1 MNGGSFYVAED
12 EMVVDPFVAP
22 VPTLTAE
29 LLKCEELVQR
39 DFRYAQLVAG
49 ASKMPMSMIW
59 VARNQDQPVTDADL
73 AALKDIAWTE
83 LVKKRY
89 LPGLAGTTTVR
100 AAAASMLEIVREMN
114 LQRRRFLIMGLHEQ
128 VEASE
133 IQLILHLCQAEII
146 RTDNYRATANRYRR
160 HDKLFEAFALAV
172 GAFVCAS
179 APFTL
184 GSGTGRYERDLQFE
198 YKKTVTALFVWAL
211 RRVNDIR
218 GMDEDYVARIS
229 RLIVVRPEDEGDSKR
244 VGFLGG
250 DGGDSNSGRNY
261 QVLLDAVAEAQNK
274 AESALSKVVKL
285 REEGKAWME
294 QMTVVDAGMRDR
306 EARMSEQVKMHT
318 EVLTANAN
326 ERVTGLVSTVKDLLS
341 GGMSDSSKTG
351 AMEIMKRGFADELKA
366 LEAKTQVEFGN
377 RDAAFDARVNALVG
391 PQAAAAET
399 RVAEMERKFQVFS
412 QYLGNIFSYIGAPLN
427 ERGEPTVQLPAN
439 ALLEN
444 LDQLKADMRIAAQ
457 LAEAHSGKISLVEQA
472 NAALN
477 LKIEKMER
485 QNQMK
490 TDEYNRYKART
501 ETKLAALGV
510 SINALTA
517 PSPDPTAQ
525 ILQAC
530 KAECT
535 QLINDPNSAMNKTL
549 NNHAER
555 LTAAEKEINSL
566 KKTEKLI
573 SDPNS
578 EINRNIHSH
587 SARLAEVE
595 ETIERLEERIEK
607 IEGVTEGSTPA
618 EPVTFDQRI
627 QDEIEARVSARLSP
641 ETIRGIVNT
650 AIDRITGGA
659 DSMPPEIL
667 RLREELLGHN
677 ARIAN
682 LEANT
687 GGSLDIFGGPETE
700 PPPNASFDPL
710 DPRKGKRPASA
721 RDSRPASAR

>member
-294 QMTVVDAGMRDR
+294 QMTAVDAGMRDR

-318 EVLTANAN
+318 EVLTANAS
-326 ERVTGLVSTVKDLLS
+326 EKAMRLESTVKDLLS
-341 GGMSDSSKTG
+341 GGMSDSSKAG
-351 AMEIMKRGFADELKA
+351 AMEIMKRGFADELNA
-366 LEAKTQVEFGN
+366 LETKTQVEFGN

-391 PQAAAAET
+391 PRAAVAET
-399 RVAEMERKFQVFS
+399 RVAEMDRKFQILFQHVS
-412 QYLGNIFSYIGAPLN
+412 SIFRYIGTPLSDSGEITAPLTPN
-427 ERGEPTVQLPAN
+427 GLFD
-439 ALLEN
+439 N
-444 LDQLKADMRIAAQ
+444 LKTLREDTETAARFAKQ
-457 LAEAHSGKISLVEQA
+457 HDKKISLVEKA
-472 NAALN
+472 NAALV
-477 LKIEKMER
+477 LRIEEMER
-485 QNQMK
+485 QNQIKM
-490 TDEYNRYKART
+490 DEYNRYKART
-501 ETKLAALGV
+501 ETKLAALDV

-535 QLINDPNSAMNKTL
+535 QLINDPNSIMNITL
-549 NNHAER
+549 TNHAAR
-555 LTAAEKEINSL
+555 LADAENKIKNLEKTAD
-566 KKTEKLI
+566 LI

-578 EINRNIHSH
+578 EINRSIHNH
-587 SARLAEVE
+587 SVKLAEVE
-595 ETIERLEERIEK
+595 DILGEFEERIQH

-710 DPRKGKRPASA
+710 DPRRGKRPASA
-721 RDSRPASAR
+721 R

>member
-146 RTDNYRATANRYRR
+146 RTDNYRATANKYRR

-294 QMTVVDAGMRDR
+294 QMTAVDAGMKDR

-318 EVLTANAN
+318 EVLTANAS
-326 ERVTGLVSTVKDLLS
+326 EKAMRLESTVKDLLS
-341 GGMSDSSKTG
+341 GGMSDSSKAG
-351 AMEIMKRGFADELKA
+351 AMEIMKRGFADELNA
-366 LEAKTQVEFGN
+366 LETKTQVEFGN

-391 PQAAAAET
+391 PRAAVAET
-399 RVAEMERKFQVFS
+399 RVAEMDRKFQILFQHVS
-412 QYLGNIFSYIGAPLN
+412 SIFRYIGTPLSDSGEITAPLTPN
-427 ERGEPTVQLPAN
+427 GLFDNLKTLREDTETAAKFAN
-439 ALLEN
+439 QH
-444 LDQLKADMRIAAQ
+444 DK
-457 LAEAHSGKISLVEQA
+457 KFSLVEKA
-472 NAALN
+472 NAALV
-477 LKIEKMER
+477 LRIEEMER
-485 QNQMK
+485 QNQIKM
-490 TDEYNRYKART
+490 DEYNRYKART
-501 ETKLAALGV
+501 ETKLAALDV

-535 QLINDPNSAMNKTL
+535 QLINDPNSIMNITL
-549 NNHAER
+549 TNHAAR
-555 LTAAEKEINSL
+555 LADAENKIKNLEKTAD
-566 KKTEKLI
+566 LI

-578 EINRNIHSH
+578 EINRSIHNH
-587 SARLAEVE
+587 SVKLAEVE
-595 ETIERLEERIEK
+595 DILGEFEERIQH

-721 RDSRPASAR
+721 R

>member
-366 LEAKTQVEFGN
+366 LETKTQVEFGN
-377 RDAAFDARVNALVG
+377 RDAAFDARVNALVRL
-391 PQAAAAET
+391 QAAAAET
-399 RVAEMERKFQVFS
+399 RVAEMERKFQILFQHVS
-412 QYLGNIFSYIGAPLN
+412 SIFRYIGTPLSDSGDITAPLVPN
-427 ERGEPTVQLPAN
+427 GLSD
-439 ALLEN
+439 N
-444 LDQLKADMRIAAQ
+444 LKNLREDMETAARFAKQ
-457 LAEAHSGKISLVEQA
+457 HDRQISSVEKA
-472 NAALN
+472 NAALV
-477 LKIEKMER
+477 LRIEEMER

-501 ETKLAALGV
+501 ETKLAALDV

-535 QLINDPNSAMNKTL
+535 QLINDPNSIMNITL
-549 NNHAER
+549 TNHAAR
-555 LTAAEKEINSL
+555 LADAENKIKNLEKTAD
-566 KKTEKLI
+566 LI

-578 EINRNIHSH
+578 EINRSIHNH
-587 SARLAEVE
+587 SVKLAEVE
-595 ETIERLEERIEK
+595 DILGEFEERIQH

>member
-146 RTDNYRATANRYRR
+146 RTDNYRATANKYRR

-294 QMTVVDAGMRDR
+294 QMTAVDAGMRDR

-318 EVLTANAN
+318 EVLTANAS
-326 ERVTGLVSTVKDLLS
+326 EKAMRLESTVKDLLS
-341 GGMSDSSKTG
+341 GGMSDSSKAG
-351 AMEIMKRGFADELKA
+351 AMEIMKRGFADELNA
-366 LEAKTQVEFGN
+366 LETKTQVEFGN

-391 PQAAAAET
+391 PRAAVAET
-399 RVAEMERKFQVFS
+399 RVAEMDRKFQILFQHVS
-412 QYLGNIFSYIGAPLN
+412 SIFRYIGTPLSDSGEITAPLTPN
-427 ERGEPTVQLPAN
+427 GLFDNLKTLREDTETAAKFAN
-439 ALLEN
+439 QH
-444 LDQLKADMRIAAQ
+444 DK
-457 LAEAHSGKISLVEQA
+457 KFSLVEKA
-472 NAALN
+472 NAALV
-477 LKIEKMER
+477 LRIEEMER
-485 QNQMK
+485 QNQIE
-490 TDEYNRYKART
+490 TNAYNQYKAET
-501 ETKLAALGV
+501 KTKLAALDA
-510 SINALTA
+510 SIDAITA

-525 ILQAC
+525 ILQTCTA
-530 KAECT
+530 ACT

-555 LTAAEKEINSL
+555 LTAAEKEINNL
-566 KKTEKLI
+566 KKTADLI
-573 SDPNS
+573 SDPDS
-578 EINRNIHSH
+578 EINRYIHNH
-587 SARLAEVE
+587 SVKLAEVE
-595 ETIERLEERIEK
+595 DILGEFEERIQH

-667 RLREELLGHN
+667 RLREELLDHN

>member
-146 RTDNYRATANRYRR
+146 RTDNYRATANKYRR

-306 EARMSEQVKMHT
+306 EASMSEQVKMHM
-318 EVLTANAN
+318 EVLTANAS
-326 ERVTGLVSTVKDLLS
+326 EKAMRLESTVKDLLS
-341 GGMSDSSKTG
+341 GGMSDSSKAG
-351 AMEIMKRGFADELKA
+351 AMEIMKRGFADELNA
-366 LEAKTQVEFGN
+366 LETKTQVEFGN

-391 PQAAAAET
+391 PRAAVAET
-399 RVAEMERKFQVFS
+399 RVAEMDRKFQILFQHVS
-412 QYLGNIFSYIGAPLN
+412 SIFRYIGTPLSDSGEITAPLTPN
-427 ERGEPTVQLPAN
+427 GLFD
-439 ALLEN
+439 N
-444 LDQLKADMRIAAQ
+444 LKTLREDTETAAKFAKQ
-457 LAEAHSGKISLVEQA
+457 HDEKFSLVEKA
-472 NAALN
+472 NAALV
-477 LKIEKMER
+477 LRIEEMER
-485 QNQMK
+485 QNQIKM
-490 TDEYNRYKART
+490 DEYNRYKART
-501 ETKLAALGV
+501 ETKLAALDV

-535 QLINDPNSAMNKTL
+535 QLINDPNSIMNITL
-549 NNHAER
+549 TNHAAR
-555 LTAAEKEINSL
+555 LADAENKIKNLEKTAD
-566 KKTEKLI
+566 LI

-578 EINRNIHSH
+578 EINRSIHNH
-587 SARLAEVE
+587 SVKLAEVE
-595 ETIERLEERIEK
+595 DILGEFEERIQH

-710 DPRKGKRPASA
+710 DPRRGKRPASA